1 MALLT
6 VFILGYSRVNHS
18 QILEYI
24 NRGYIAPD
32 SAGRPQYQPPGNEI
46 VPKPRP
52 YEAVVFRDFFA
63 AGLKFPLDNFVSMV
77 LERFNLQLHQLTPNA
92 ILRLGCFVM
101 AHKMYGR
108 EPSVE
113 AFTKYYKVPQRRG
126 KAMNP
131 DTGEETYSDFGGNV
145 FEPKTDMGEPSL
157 VPTFKSKWLGWT
169 KYWFYHWVCPDSEV
183 EAAEAEGRHK
193 ACTLVSVLTS
203 SKAAKRPP
211 YRIASPRARDSEEC
225 YLSTG

>member
-1 MALLT
+1 M
-6 VFILGYSRVNHS
+6 
-18 QILEYI
+18 
-24 NRGYIAPD
+24 
-32 SAGRPQYQPPGNEI
+32 
-46 VPKPRP
+46 PKPRP